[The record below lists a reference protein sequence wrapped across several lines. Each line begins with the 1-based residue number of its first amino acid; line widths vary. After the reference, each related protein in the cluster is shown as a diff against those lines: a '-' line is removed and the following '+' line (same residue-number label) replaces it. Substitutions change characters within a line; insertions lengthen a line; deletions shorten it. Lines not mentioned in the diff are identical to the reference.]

1 MKQIEILSQFWN
13 LFPHELTMKLTR
25 WVGSLLQTCPP
36 VPFKT
41 LRPFN
46 IRANLASRVVRKDP
60 PSPAK
65 TISWTHE
72 GNSQLESFL
81 NLPTFQFTPHF
92 SVLQSNM
99 FKNGRTLTCG
109 VVVANLPPIDPT
121 KQYVHCMRKVT
132 TWCDFENLPPPR
144 TFKTI
149 RSIQHMKKVDM
160 LSHCYRF
167 IFRPPTKH
175 FVRHMNR
182 LGILSHVWNVFSFP
196 YNKARRWTNKIGT
209 SSHVWNL
216 RPLDH
221 TQQYIQHMDQVDM
234 LIHSFGF
241 TCPVPYETLCLV
253 YEPAWHLYLCQ
264 NVPCLPLQQD
274 NTLNTWKERHLE
286 SFLKFTVPRPY
297 KAIR

>member
-1 MKQIEILSQFWN
+1 MSSALPHKNNILNTWGQFSAWVISQFTN
-13 LFPHELTMKLTR
+13 FLIYSLFRSYKAICSTLEGSWHVE
-25 WVGSLLQTCPP
+25 SLL
-36 VPFKT
+36 
-41 LRPFN
+41 R
-46 IRANLASRVVRKDP
+46 IYP
-60 PSPAK
+60 PSTLQNNTFIVCGK
-65 TISWTHE
+65 
-72 GNSQLESFL
+72 
-81 NLPTFQFTPHF
+81 LP
-92 SVLQSNM
+92 
-99 FKNGRTLTCG
+99 RG
-109 VVVANLPPIDPT
+109 VI
-121 KQYVHCMRKVT
+121 
-132 TWCDFENLPPPR
+132 ENLPPLR

-149 RSIQHMKKVDM
+149 RLIQHMKKVDM

-167 IFRPPTKH
+167 IFRPPTKP
-175 FVRHMNR
+175 FIWRMNR
-182 LGILSHVWNVFSFP
+182 LGILSHVWNVFTFP

-297 KAIR
+297 KEIRSKKRWKLTRRVFFTVKVDTSSYS

>member
-1 MKQIEILSQFWN
+1 MGAILSLSHFSIYQFFN
-13 LFPHELTMKLTR
+13 LFP
-25 WVGSLLQTCPP
+25 
-36 VPFKT
+36 
-41 LRPFN
+41 
-46 IRANLASRVVRKDP
+46 
-60 PSPAK
+60 
-65 TISWTHE
+65 
-72 GNSQLESFL
+72 
-81 NLPTFQFTPHF
+81 F

-99 FKNGRTLTCG
+99 FNVGRKLTRG
-109 VVVANLPPIDPT
+109 IVVANLPSSTLQNNTFIVCGKLPRGVIL
-121 KQYVHCMRKVT
+121 KIY
-132 TWCDFENLPPPR
+132 PPPR

-149 RSIQHMKKVDM
+149 RLIQHMKKVDM

-167 IFRPPTKH
+167 TFRPPTKH

-182 LGILSHVWNVFSFP
+182 LGILSHVWNVFTFP

-221 TQQYIQHMDQVDM
+221 TQQYIQRMDQVDM

-264 NVPCLPLQQD
+264 NVPCLSLHQD

>member
-1 MKQIEILSQFWN
+1 MGAILSLSHFSIYQFFN
-13 LFPHELTMKLTR
+13 LFP
-25 WVGSLLQTCPP
+25 
-36 VPFKT
+36 
-41 LRPFN
+41 
-46 IRANLASRVVRKDP
+46 
-60 PSPAK
+60 
-65 TISWTHE
+65 
-72 GNSQLESFL
+72 
-81 NLPTFQFTPHF
+81 F

-99 FKNGRTLTCG
+99 FNVGRKLTRG
-109 VVVANLPPIDPT
+109 IVVANLPPSTLQNNTFIVCGKLPRGVIL
-121 KQYVHCMRKVT
+121 KIY
-132 TWCDFENLPPPR
+132 PPPR

-149 RSIQHMKKVDM
+149 RLIQHMKKVDM

-182 LGILSHVWNVFSFP
+182 LGILSHVWNVFTFP

-234 LIHSFGF
+234 LMHSFGF

-264 NVPCLPLQQD
+264 NVPCLPLHQD

-297 KAIR
+297 KAYVKKNGESWHFEFCLRWKLTRWVFLKIEPPSTLQSKRLNKCRKLTCGVIFAIYNLSSTPQNTKQYL

>member
-1 MKQIEILSQFWN
+1 MGAILSLSHFSSYQFFN
-13 LFPHELTMKLTR
+13 LFP
-25 WVGSLLQTCPP
+25 
-36 VPFKT
+36 
-41 LRPFN
+41 
-46 IRANLASRVVRKDP
+46 
-60 PSPAK
+60 
-65 TISWTHE
+65 
-72 GNSQLESFL
+72 
-81 NLPTFQFTPHF
+81 F

-99 FKNGRTLTCG
+99 FNVGRKLTRG
-109 VVVANLPPIDPT
+109 IVVANLPPSTLQNNMFIVCGKLPRGVIL
-121 KQYVHCMRKVT
+121 KIY
-132 TWCDFENLPPPR
+132 PPPR

-149 RSIQHMKKVDM
+149 RLIQHMKKVDM

-167 IFRPPTKH
+167 TFRPPTKH

-182 LGILSHVWNVFSFP
+182 LGILSHVWNVFTFP